1 MLRIKLSLASLAGLA
16 LLSGGAQAAS
26 VSVIVGT
33 NAAAN
38 YHTSYLAGGSNGLS
52 LNPTYGDGATSG
64 ISPNNMCIDG
74 IANPAG
80 TNPGGTDPLTGL
92 VRPANTPIAAQLCS
106 NPNIGVTPL
115 IAANQFV
122 NGSNGAYWTGINAAP
137 VANYAGSTITYDNAI
152 TFVDPVDGFTYYRVT
167 GGALGWAGSY
177 GFEVSVGVS
186 ATSGRPGGS
195 FFGYAFNN
203 GTVNLAT
210 GARTG
215 TSSCFLGAGGN
226 EVVGALLCAVQPIT
240 SYAYASSGTVYTK
253 SANWAGI
260 RFDGLG
266 GSHLILTSDR
276 FTQSGGGNN
285 LREELNLQIIP
296 VPAAVWL
303 FGSAVGLMGALRRR
317 KAAV

>member
-1 MLRIKLSLASLAGLA
+1 MSRSNLSLVAVAGLA
-16 LLSGGAQAAS
+16 LLSGGVQAAP
-26 VSVIVGT
+26 VSVIVNT
-33 NAAAN
+33 NSAAN

-80 TNPGGTDPLTGL
+80 TSPGGTDPLTGL
-92 VRPANTPIAAQLCS
+92 TRPANIPIAAQLCS
-106 NPNIGVTPL
+106 DPNIAVNPL

-122 NGSNGAYWTGINAAP
+122 NGSNGAYWTNATP
-137 VANYAGSTITYDNAI
+137 VANYAGSVITYDNAI

-167 GGALGWAGSY
+167 GGALGWTGTY
-177 GFEVSVGVS
+177 GFEVSVGAS

-215 TSSCFLGAGGN
+215 TASCYLGAAGN
-226 EVVGALLCAVQPIT
+226 EVVGALLCQVQPIS

-260 RFDGLG
+260 RFDNDGN
-266 GSHLILTSDR
+266 SHLLLTSNR

-285 LREELNLQIIP
+285 LREELNLQLVP

-303 FGSAVGLMGALRRR
+303 FGSALGLLGVARRR
-317 KAAV
+317 KASV